1 MNTREIKWLGQGV
14 DDPCATLQQQVNNQQ
29 AFLNQLKAT
38 KVEVQANVVAASQSG
53 DPAAIAQANAE
64 LAQINSAITAAT
76 GNLNSL
82 KQLLANCKSLA
93 PGCDPNTPCPTG
105 LVCVNGKCVQP
116 GTPVPPPCSA
126 TNPCPAGQT
135 CVNGTCVSPPPPAAK
150 KASSGLGLLLLG
162 GAAAAGVL
170 FLGPAIFGKGG
181 INKAMARAD
190 AARLQSNRRR
200 GGYAANRRRR
210 Y

>member
-1 MNTREIKWLGQGV
+1 MTREIKWLGQGV
-14 DDPCATLQQQVNNQQ
+14 DDPCASIQAQINSQQ

-38 KVEVQANVVAASQSG
+38 KVNVQANVVAANQSG

-64 LAQINSAITAAT
+64 LAQINGAIGANTANINA
-76 GNLNSL
+76 L
-82 KQLLANCKSLA
+82 KAQLVNCKALT
-93 PGCDPNTPCPTG
+93 PGCDPQTPCPTG

-135 CVNGTCVSPPPPAAK
+135 CVNGTCTSPTPTTK
-150 KASSGLGLLLLG
+150 KSSSGLGLALLG

-181 INKAMARAD
+181 INKAMSRAD
-190 AARLQSNRRR
+190 ASRLQSNRRGRR
-200 GGYAANRRRR
+200 GGYANRRRG